1 MFFSKLKTICLSAAV
16 TAVMATS
23 SFATVYHAT
32 NVTSGSQDHTF
43 YFNPAIGGTNTNT
56 HKHWQFDGVGI
67 FTVNG
72 TGVGATATLTGDI
85 VQNGLPNNKFHVDLS
100 FTNGVTGPNAHG
112 PKCGGDCTDAAN
124 WQFFELVSG
133 SLTGFSGVVD
143 GLMLSLSHRTGT
155 PLPQLGD
162 GANDKNDE
170 FGFSTWF
177 SVNNQS
183 NQYGDI
189 NLNLSP
195 VPLPAGVVLL
205 LTGLAGLGAARRF
218 KKS

>member
-32 NVTSGSQDHTF
+32 NVTSGNQDHTF
-43 YFNPAIGGTNTNT
+43 YFNPAIGGPN
-56 HKHWQFDGVGI
+56 KHWQFVGGYGI

-72 TGVGATATLTGDI
+72 SGAGATATLTGEI
-85 VQNGLPNNKFHVDLS
+85 VQNGSPGNRFGVDLS
-100 FTNGVTGPNAHG
+100 FQGAAGQNGAGL
-112 PKCGGDCTDAAN
+112 KCGGGCGDSAS
-124 WQFFELVSG
+124 WQFFQSITG
-133 SLTGFSGVVD
+133 SLTGLAGTVVGTVLD
-143 GLMLSLSHRTGT
+143 LSHRTGT
-155 PLPQLGD
+155 PFPQLGN
-162 GANDKNDE
+162 GANDKNSG

-177 SVNNQS
+177 SVDNRPG
-183 NQYGDI
+183 QYGDI

>member
-43 YFNPAIGGTNTNT
+43 YFNPAIGGPN
-56 HKHWQFDGVGI
+56 KHWQFDGVGI

-72 TGVGATATLTGDI
+72 SGAGATATLTGEI
-85 VQNGLPNNKFHVDLS
+85 VQNGSPGNRFGVDLS
-100 FTNGVTGPNAHG
+100 FQGAAGPNG
-112 PKCGGDCTDAAN
+112 SGLKCGGGCGDSAN
-124 WQFFELVSG
+124 WQFFQSITG
-133 SLTGFSGVVD
+133 SLTGLAGSVLGTVLD
-143 GLMLSLSHRTGT
+143 LSHRNGT
-155 PLPQLGD
+155 PYPQLGN
-162 GANDKNDE
+162 GANDKNSGY
-170 FGFSTWF
+170 GFSTWF
-177 SVNNQS
+177 SVDGRS
-183 NQYGDI
+183 GQYGDI

-195 VPLPAGVVLL
+195 VPLPAGVILL